1 MKNDQETLDFCTT
14 IVDSIAKVIG
24 GHSAALHEPVFN
36 GNEIEYI
43 KECIDSTFVSSVGQ
57 FVDKFENDLADY
69 TKSKYAI
76 SVVNGTSALHV
87 ALLLAGVEKNDE
99 VLVPALTFVA
109 TANAV
114 HYCGAIPHFV
124 DSDLN
129 SLGIDFD
136 DLRDYLTDI
145 ANLRGND
152 LYNKIS
158 GRRIKAIVPMHTFGH
173 PVDVEKLIELAEEF
187 GLEIVEDAAE
197 SLGSTYKGKQTGTF
211 GKLGV
216 LSFNGNKI
224 ITTGGGG
231 AILTDDKTL
240 AAKAKH
246 ITTTAKMKH
255 RWSYEHDMVGFN
267 YRLPNL
273 NAALGCAQLE
283 MIEKKID
290 QKRLLFAKYH
300 ESISKIQGVRLFS
313 EVTHCR
319 SNYWLQTL
327 ILHERSSVLRDLLL
341 ESLNDAGYMSRPS
354 WTLLNALEPFKNYP
368 SMPLIKA
375 KDLSCRIINIPSS
388 SSLLDVQV

>member
-1 MKNDQETLDFCTT
+1 MKNNQGVLDFCDS
-14 IVDSIAKVIG
+14 IVESIAKVIG
-24 GHSAALHEPVFN
+24 GKSAALHEPVFN

-43 KECIDSTFVSSVGQ
+43 KECIHSTYVSSVGE
-57 FVDKFENDLADY
+57 FVDKFEEDLADY

-124 DSDLN
+124 DSDPI
-129 SLGIDFD
+129 SLGIDFG
-136 DLRDYLTDI
+136 DLRDYLSETT
-145 ANLRGND
+145 NLRGNE

-158 GRRIKAIVPMHTFGH
+158 GRRIKAIIPMHTFGH
-173 PVDVEKLIELAEEF
+173 PVDMEKLIELAEEF
-187 GLEIVEDAAE
+187 RLEIVEDAAE
-197 SLGSTYKGKQTGTF
+197 SLGSTYKGQQTGTF

-231 AILTDDKTL
+231 AILTDDKSL
-240 AAKAKH
+240 ATKAKH
-246 ITTTAKMKH
+246 ITTTAKLKH

-283 MIEKKID
+283 MIEKKIE
-290 QKRLLFAKYH
+290 QKRRLTVKYQ
-300 ESISKIQGVRLFS
+300 ESLSKIQGVNLFS

-327 ILHERSSVLRDLLL
+327 ILDDTSSMYRDLLL

-354 WTLLNALEPFKNYP
+354 WTLLNELEPYKNAP
-368 SMPLIKA
+368 SMLLRKA

-388 SSLLDVQV
+388 SSLLDVQP